1 MKLVENELGH
11 YKLCEKWE
19 FQKAENET
27 CISQRKSSNQMSTRS
42 HITVQ
47 TDKCLEHNRPDI
59 AVIDNKN
66 KRCQQINTSCTFDSR
81 IERKE
86 EGNA

>member
-1 MKLVENELGH
+1 MHKPEKVLESDE
-11 YKLCEKWE
+11 YKIPYN
-19 FQKAENET
+19 FP
-27 CISQRKSSNQMSTRS
+27 
-42 HITVQ
+42 VQ

-86 EGNA
+86 EGKCMNYNQLKYEIARV